1 MTAPKRVPKP
11 PPVIMKPR
19 ILARC
24 VSAKASATSG
34 IAIISSAPV
43 PSPAMKR
50 EQAELPNLL
59 REPLQCGEDAVDQ
72 DAERQRA
79 HPAEIVGDDAEKEAA
94 DRPTQEA
101 DRGQEA
107 ADRADL
113 RHRRRAA
120 EQLGQGLAQYEAV
133 EREVGDVERPPRP
146 RDEEHEPLISGDV
159 AQREACCARADI
171 CHYRFPPAKAD
182 VAAARLVNPRRG
194 SRPRATAEDISR
206 RTGG

>member
-1 MTAPKRVPKP
+1 MPKICAAKICPKP
-11 PPVIMKPR
+11 PPVIIKPR

-94 DRPTQEA
+94 ERPAQEA
-101 DRGQEA
+101 DRGQQA
-107 ADRADL
+107 ADRGDL
-113 RHRRRAA
+113 GHRRAAA
-120 EQLGQGLAQYEAV
+120 EQLGQGLAQDKPIK
-133 EREVGDVERPPRP
+133 REIGDVE
-146 RDEEHEPLISGDV
+146 G
-159 AQREACCARADI
+159 
-171 CHYRFPPAKAD
+171 PAG
-182 VAAARLVNPRRG
+182 P
-194 SRPRATAEDISR
+194 S
-206 RTGG
+206 